1 VIIFRY
7 LTREI
12 LSTTFA
18 ICVVLLLV
26 LISGRFVKYLSSALA
41 GNMDAGVI
49 FAVIGYRIPGFL
61 ELTIPLAFFL
71 AILLSF
77 GRLHVENEMSVLKSC
92 GVSEA
97 NLVGYTLVVAVV
109 LALLVGW
116 LSLSVSPAGAAK
128 AETILKVQ
136 KEMTE
141 LDKVSPKR
149 FYKLSGDKGV
159 TYAESINDDRELED
173 VFLAVTAGSAED
185 FDSRTVVI
193 FAKKGRQQRSID
205 GTERFFVLDQG
216 YRIEGIPGNNDYQI
230 TSFEQYGSKLSPP
243 KRVAED
249 PETDAIPTAELW
261 EAEKPQLK
269 ATLQWRLSTPLMLL
283 IIVILAVPLS
293 RTNPRQGRFA
303 RLLPAIIL
311 YFAYLLSLNAV
322 RGSIESGGISSDVT
336 LLPVHLGFLMFGL
349 ALAGSE
355 RLQKFKNTLIGRW
368 GKSS

>member
-1 VIIFRY
+1 MIIFRY

-26 LISGRFVKYLSSALA
+26 LISGRFVKYLSSALV

-97 NLVGYTLVVAVV
+97 SLVGYTLVVAVV

-193 FAKKGRQQRSID
+193 FAKKGRQQRSMD

-355 RLQKFKNTLIGRW
+355 RLRKFKNTLIGRW